1 MTATTSTSTEFVID
15 TNVAIAFL
23 NDAKAAAARIRV
35 SALLSVPVAVW
46 GELFYGAEK
55 SSQVTS
61 NLARIERF
69 TASVRTLPCD
79 LGTAREYG
87 RIRKALRTQG
97 TPIPDNDIWIAA
109 SAIQQKL
116 PLLSADSHFRHVAGL
131 TIEKW

>member
-1 MTATTSTSTEFVID
+1 M
-15 TNVAIAFL
+15 
-23 NDAKAAAARIRV
+23 
-35 SALLSVPVAVW
+35 W

-69 TASVRTLPCD
+69 IASVRTLPFD
-79 LGTAREYG
+79 DTLENG
-87 RIRKALRTQG
+87 RIKTSLRKQG

-116 PLLSADSHFRHVAGL
+116 PLLTLIRIFSMFPDSQS
-131 TIEKW
+131 